1 MKKLFFPVLALVM
14 LISCL
19 DIDIT
24 TPFNGDTMRDA
35 AYASLSD
42 TEKESL
48 TINLEDAPV
57 VRGYYSTK
65 TCTNGF
71 VSSKGETKC
80 FVLNEPSLK
89 FRDSQILGAVVF
101 NTSNDALLGPL
112 IVIVEPENN
121 MVIGTVMRY

>member
-14 LISCL
+14 LTSCL
-19 DIDIT
+19 DFDIT

-48 TINLEDAPV
+48 TISLEDAQV
-57 VRGYYSTK
+57 VRGYYSNK
-65 TCTNGF
+65 NCTNGF
-71 VSSKGETKC
+71 VSMKGETKC
-80 FVLNEPSLK
+80 FVLNDSNLK
-89 FRDSQILGAVVF
+89 FRDSQTLGAVVF
-101 NTSNDALLGPL
+101 NTTDDALLGPL

-121 MVIGTVMRY
+121 LVIGRVMRY